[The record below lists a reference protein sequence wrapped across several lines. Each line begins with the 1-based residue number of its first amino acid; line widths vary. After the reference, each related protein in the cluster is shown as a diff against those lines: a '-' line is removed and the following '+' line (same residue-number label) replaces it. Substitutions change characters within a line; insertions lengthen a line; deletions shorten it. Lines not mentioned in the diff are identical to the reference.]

1 MSWYEDMRAKMLQHN
16 ANQVNGRCKYQSLS
30 DYIDKEI
37 IPNIVIDEF
46 GYSLMRDD
54 WFVWIT
60 TNSEV
65 YRIQRDRI
73 NAYTENGNDCICLI
87 INKHC
92 YKFIDLK
99 TISALEYEEGTDKY
113 L

>member
-1 MSWYEDMRAKMLQHN
+1 MSWYEDTRAKMLQHN
-16 ANQVNGRCKYQSLS
+16 ANQINNCCKYQSLS
-30 DYIDKEI
+30 VYIEQEI
-37 IPNIVIDEF
+37 IPMFSIDKC
-46 GYSLMRDD
+46 GYEISRMD

-65 YRIQRDRI
+65 YKIQRDRI
-73 NAYTENGNDCICLI
+73 DAYTENGNDCICLT

-99 TISALEYEEGTDKY
+99 TISALEYEEGIDKY
-113 L
+113 I